1 MANVVNVATATALI
15 MAAIETG
22 IVPFMTGSPGIGKS
36 SIYHSIA
43 ERGKLKVIDLRLSQC
58 DPTDLNGYPTIVNGK
73 ACYLPFDT
81 IPIMG
86 DKVPEGHNGWMLL
99 LDEFNSANAEV
110 QAASYKLVLDRM
122 VGNHKIHPKV
132 YVVCAGNLDTDN
144 AIVNPMSSALYSRL
158 MHLTL
163 ETDLKG
169 WLQWANA
176 NQIDH
181 RICSFL
187 QFSPDNFYT
196 FKADQI
202 EDTYACPRT
211 WKFASDLMKHVGD
224 GYPHIRPLLAGTIS
238 PGVSAAFLTFC
249 NIYKGLPSKAAL
261 LASPETVPLSDSP
274 STLFAL
280 TGFISSIA
288 DETNLEKLGKFID
301 RMPME
306 FQAVTWRSM
315 NVRNPKI
322 NQSLVFQK
330 WALKNG
336 KELWG

>member
-1 MANVVNVATATALI
+1 
-15 MAAIETG
+15 
-22 IVPFMTGSPGIGKS
+22 
-36 SIYHSIA
+36 
-43 ERGKLKVIDLRLSQC
+43 
-58 DPTDLNGYPTIVNGK
+58 
-73 ACYLPFDT
+73 
-81 IPIMG
+81 
-86 DKVPEGHNGWMLL
+86 
-99 LDEFNSANAEV
+99 
-110 QAASYKLVLDRM
+110 
-122 VGNHKIHPKV
+122 
-132 YVVCAGNLDTDN
+132 
-144 AIVNPMSSALYSRL
+144 MSSALYSRL

-224 GYPHIRPLLAGTIS
+224 EYPHIRPLLAGTIS
-238 PGVSAAFLTFC
+238 PGVSAAFLAFC
-249 NIYKGLPSKAAL
+249 AIYKELPSKAAL

-274 STLFAL
+274 SILFAL

-288 DETNLEKLGKFID
+288 DETNLEKLSKFID

-315 NVRNPKI
+315 NARAPKTT
-322 NQSLVFQK
+322 QSLVFQK